1 MATKKSTTPE
11 NDDQALEAKIAR
23 SRIKLT
29 AAAVVAAL
37 VLNAIIGYFLYQ
49 TLVLKAEAVKLQQL
63 SEKHAHTQAN
73 AVASA
78 VSQLQQKLKKM
89 SLLPELKQAMAENN
103 TKQLQVITRIQQ
115 SSSGILSLRLF
126 PQGTASVDRKH
137 QYPIRFA
144 ELDMIHR
151 AEKNERVPLEASEN
165 NGQWLL
171 YGVFTITDVN
181 DAVIGSG
188 LVVTETR
195 ALNDALHAVD
205 ENLGHS
211 ELLQSFNPSRPDT
224 IAQFGSAQDDSKL
237 YQSTADVAG
246 SHWTT
251 RFTPS
256 ATLAEQAAIS
266 PLISI
271 LITLLST
278 VVCLAAGIFAANF
291 IAKRQL
297 HKQVQQ
303 SILARTTK
311 KGRAEQ
317 QKRKKDDLS
326 NPIYQ
331 KEDVLDV
338 AVNADDEDILG
349 LNSSSTETSVAP
361 AEASNVDAAD
371 VPANIFRS
379 YDIRGLADSE
389 ITPELATSIGQALGS
404 EALDQGELSIVVAR
418 DCRNSSPELCSALIE
433 GVKASGCNVINIGVV
448 PSQLMYFAT
457 HHLGET
463 SSGIMVTASH
473 NPAQYNGFKMIIN
486 GVTLA
491 DEAVMD
497 IRTRILRSQYH
508 SGQGVE
514 SEQDIMPEYI
524 DRILADVALAGDV
537 HIVID
542 AGNGATS
549 EAAPLMFEE
558 LGCEVTPLYC
568 EFDGNFPNHQPDP
581 SRSENLQDLIAKVAE
596 VGADLGVAFDG
607 DGDRLTIV
615 TAKGRIIWPDQL
627 LMLFARDI
635 LASNPGTD
643 VLFDVKSTRLL
654 NHVISSAGGRPIM
667 WKTGHSHMKAKMIET
682 GALLGGEFS
691 GHIFIKHRWYGF
703 DDGIYACARL
713 LEIMTLRDQNLDEM
727 IESFPE
733 QIATE
738 EIIVSVDDSRKFS
751 LVDEL
756 IAGADFQ
763 NGERSIVDGLRVDFG
778 KGWGLV
784 RASNTAAALT
794 LRFEAE
800 NEETLQDLQ
809 ALFKRELHKIDA
821 NLELNF

>member
-1 MATKKSTTPE
+1 MATKETPATE
-11 NDDQALEAKIAR
+11 NEEALQAQIAR
-23 SRIKLT
+23 SRIKLM
-29 AAAVVAAL
+29 AAAVVAVLALNAALGYVLYQSL
-37 VLNAIIGYFLYQ
+37 VLDTQ
-49 TLVLKAEAVKLQQL
+49 SQQL
-63 SEKHAHTQAN
+63 HQLSKKQAHSQADSI
-73 AVASA
+73 ASA
-78 VSQLQQKLKKM
+78 TSKLQQKLKKL
-89 SLLPELKQAMAENN
+89 SLQPELKQAMAAGN
-103 TKQLQVITRIQQ
+103 TEQLGVITRVQQ
-115 SSSGILSLRLF
+115 SSSEILSLRLF
-126 PQGTASVDRKH
+126 PLGSASVDRTH
-137 QYPIRFA
+137 AYPIRFA
-144 ELDMIHR
+144 ELDMIYR
-151 AEKNERVPLEASEN
+151 AEKNERVPMEASEN
-165 NGQWLL
+165 DQQWLL
-171 YGVFTITDVN
+171 YGVFTISEN
-181 DAVIGSG
+181 DEVTGTG
-188 LVVTETR
+188 LVVSTADAFKN
-195 ALNDALHAVD
+195 ALRTADGS
-205 ENLGHS
+205 LGS
-211 ELLQSFNPSRPDT
+211 TELLQNFNPSRPDT
-224 IAQFGSAQDDSKL
+224 IAQHGVTQGNIEK
-237 YQSTADVAG
+237 YQSTAEIAG
-246 SHWTT
+246 THWTV

-256 ATLAEQAAIS
+256 ATLAQQAAVS
-266 PLISI
+266 PLTTI

-278 VVCLAAGIFAANF
+278 VICLAAAIAGASFT
-291 IAKRQL
+291 AKRQL
-297 HKQVQQ
+297 HRQIQQ
-303 SILARTTK
+303 SIMSRTTS
-311 KGRAEQ
+311 KGRAEH
-317 QKRKKDDLS
+317 QKRKEGDLS

-349 LNSSSTETSVAP
+349 LNSSPTATENRTAAVDDV
-361 AEASNVDAAD
+361 NVPD

-404 EALDQGELSIVVAR
+404 EALDQGESSMVIAR

-473 NPAQYNGFKMIIN
+473 NPAPYNGFKMIVN

-491 DEAVMD
+491 DDAVTD

-508 SGQGVE
+508 SGQGTE
-514 SEQDIMPEYI
+514 SEQDITPEYI

-615 TAKGRIIWPDQL
+615 TAKGRVIWPDQL

-654 NHVISSAGGRPIM
+654 NQVISSAGGRPIM

-713 LEIMTLRDQNLDEM
+713 LEIMTLRDQDLDEM

-733 QIATE
+733 QVATE
-738 EIIVSVDDSRKFS
+738 EIIVPVDDARKFT

-756 IAGADFQ
+756 IASADFQ
-763 NGERSIVDGLRVDFG
+763 NGERATVDGLRVDFG

-800 NEETLQDLQ
+800 SEETLQDLQ

>member
-1 MATKKSTTPE
+1 MATQKSSATE
-11 NDDQALEAKIAR
+11 NDDQALQANIAR
-23 SRIKLT
+23 SRSKLI
-29 AAAVVAAL
+29 AAAVLASLLFNAAL
-37 VLNAIIGYFLYQ
+37 GYFLYQ
-49 TLVLKAEAVKLQQL
+49 TLVLDAQSQKLQQL
-63 SEKHAHTQAN
+63 SETHAHTQASS
-73 AVASA
+73 VASA
-78 VSQLQQKLKKM
+78 VSRLQQKLKKL
-89 SLLPELKQAMAENN
+89 SLLPELKKAMAENN
-103 TKQLQVITRIQQ
+103 TEQLQVITRIQQ

-165 NGQWLL
+165 NGKWLL
-171 YGVFTITDVN
+171 YGVFTIIDDNNT
-181 DAVIGSG
+181 AVGSG
-188 LVVTETR
+188 LVVSKTR
-195 ALNDALHAVD
+195 TLDKALHTVD
-205 ENLGHS
+205 ANLGHS
-211 ELLQSFNPSRPDT
+211 ELLQSFNPNRPDT
-224 IAQFGSAQDDSKL
+224 IAQHGSAQDGTKSF
-237 YQSTADVAG
+237 QSTAEVAG

-256 ATLAEQAAIS
+256 ATLVEQATIS
-266 PLISI
+266 PLITI

-278 VVCLAAGIFAANF
+278 IICLVAGGVGANF

-297 HKQVQQ
+297 HRQIQQ
-303 SILARTTK
+303 SIIARTTQ

-317 QKRKKDDLS
+317 QKRKKGDLS

-349 LNSSSTETSVAP
+349 LNNGPTETSAVSADISGADTADIP
-361 AEASNVDAAD
+361 AH
-371 VPANIFRS
+371 IFRS

-404 EALDQGELSIVVAR
+404 EALDQGESSMVIAR
-418 DCRNSSPELCSALIE
+418 DCRNSSPELCSALME
-433 GVKASGCNVINIGVV
+433 GVKASGCNVIYIGVV

-508 SGQGVE
+508 SGQGAE

-581 SRSENLQDLIAKVAE
+581 SRSENLQDLIKKVEE

-615 TAKGRIIWPDQL
+615 TSKGRIIWPDQL

-654 NHVISSAGGRPIM
+654 NQVISNAGGRPIM

-738 EIIVSVDDSRKFS
+738 EILVSVDDSRKFT
-751 LVDEL
+751 LVEEL

-763 NGERSIVDGLRVDFG
+763 NGERTIVDGLRVDFG

-800 NEETLQDLQ
+800 SEETLQDLQ
-809 ALFKRELHKIDA
+809 ALFKRELHKVDA